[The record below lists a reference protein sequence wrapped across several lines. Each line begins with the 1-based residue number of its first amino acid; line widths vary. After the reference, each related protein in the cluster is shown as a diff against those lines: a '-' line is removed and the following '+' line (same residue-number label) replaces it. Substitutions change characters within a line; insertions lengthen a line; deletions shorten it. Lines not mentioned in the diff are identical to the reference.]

1 MSQTISSRAFLF
13 PLSEPIDD
21 NVSVA
26 ENEAIDVENGIG
38 EENSVSETVN
48 DRDNHGQVNNKS
60 ENQHFNSDEIES
72 SDTPHG
78 KN

>member
-1 MSQTISSRAFLF
+1 MSQTISSRAHLF
-13 PLSEPIDD
+13 PFSEPMDD

-38 EENSVSETVN
+38 EENVSETVN
-48 DRDNHGQVNNKS
+48 DRGNHHHQVDNKS

>member
-13 PLSEPIDD
+13 TLSEPLDD

-38 EENSVSETVN
+38 EENVSETVN
-48 DRDNHGQVNNKS
+48 DRGNHGQVDNKS

>member
-1 MSQTISSRAFLF
+1 MSRTISSRAFLF
-13 PLSEPIDD
+13 PLPEPMDD

-38 EENSVSETVN
+38 EENVSETVN
-48 DRDNHGQVNNKS
+48 DRGNHGQVDNKS

>member
-1 MSQTISSRAFLF
+1 M
-13 PLSEPIDD
+13 DD

-38 EENSVSETVN
+38 EENVSETVN
-48 DRDNHGQVNNKS
+48 DRGNHHQVDNKS

>member
-1 MSQTISSRAFLF
+1 MSQTISSRAFLL
-13 PLSEPIDD
+13 PSSEPMDD

-38 EENSVSETVN
+38 EENVSETVN
-48 DRDNHGQVNNKS
+48 DRGNHGQVDNKS

>member
-13 PLSEPIDD
+13 TLSEPMDD

-38 EENSVSETVN
+38 EENVSETVN
-48 DRDNHGQVNNKS
+48 DRGNHGQVDNKS

>member
-1 MSQTISSRAFLF
+1 M
-13 PLSEPIDD
+13 DD

-38 EENSVSETVN
+38 EENVSETVN
-48 DRDNHGQVNNKS
+48 DRGNHGQVDNKS

-78 KN
+78 KNWIITYNTPIWLD

>member
-13 PLSEPIDD
+13 PFSEPMDD

-38 EENSVSETVN
+38 EENVSETVN
-48 DRDNHGQVNNKS
+48 NRGNHGQVDNKS

>member
-48 DRDNHGQVNNKS
+48 DRDNHGQVDNKS